1 MDADGLTFACAT
13 TAEERVARRAGLRAV
28 RIGVRGAA
36 GLPDGEL
43 VSFGLAGALHDGL
56 RVGEL
61 LDATRVVDSAGAT
74 LWEGGPLGVPGARAA
89 TVLGSD
95 VLVHDASE
103 RRRLHEA
110 SGADAVDME
119 SGVLARERPTR
130 RRRPRDLRRSG
141 ERCRRSRSHRARRR
155 QHRRRRPAAV
165 DRREA
170 RRSDPLDA
178 RRTHG
183 PKSIAGVCS
192 MSGRVLLAAPRSFCA
207 GVDRAIEIV
216 ERLLEQHGAPVYVRH
231 QIVHNEHVVRRL
243 EALGAVFVE
252 DESEIPE
259 GEFCVLSAH
268 GVAPSVKE
276 NAQARGLKIVD
287 ATCPLVNKVH
297 AEARRYADS
306 GHLVALVGHA
316 NHVEVIG
323 TLGER
328 PDDTVVIESPEQ
340 ARALKTDKPVAVI
353 TQTTL
358 SLDDVAP
365 IVDALGENVG
375 GSLRRPHHDDICY
388 ATQNRQDAV
397 KAMVEQGATLILVIG
412 SENSSNAQR
421 LVEVAQ
427 AAGATAT
434 LVDGE
439 SSFGEEL
446 LAGHEVVGLTA
457 GASTP
462 EELVRATAERLALRG
477 YPTLEEITVARE
489 DVHFRLP
496 REVARA

>member
-1 MDADGLTFACAT
+1 
-13 TAEERVARRAGLRAV
+13 
-28 RIGVRGAA
+28 
-36 GLPDGEL
+36 
-43 VSFGLAGALHDGL
+43 
-56 RVGEL
+56 
-61 LDATRVVDSAGAT
+61 
-74 LWEGGPLGVPGARAA
+74 
-89 TVLGSD
+89 
-95 VLVHDASE
+95 
-103 RRRLHEA
+103 
-110 SGADAVDME
+110 
-119 SGVLARERPTR
+119 
-130 RRRPRDLRRSG
+130 
-141 ERCRRSRSHRARRR
+141 
-155 QHRRRRPAAV
+155 
-165 DRREA
+165 
-170 RRSDPLDA
+170 
-178 RRTHG
+178 
-183 PKSIAGVCS
+183 

-243 EALGAVFVE
+243 ELLGAVFVE
-252 DESEIPE
+252 DESEIPP

-268 GVAPSVKE
+268 GVAPSVKA
-276 NAQARGLKIVD
+276 NAQARGLKVVD

-340 ARALKTDKPVAVI
+340 ARDLQTDKPVAVI

-365 IVDALGENVG
+365 IVDALADRVG
-375 GSLRRPHHDDICY
+375 GSLRRPHADDICY

-397 KAMVEQGATLILVIG
+397 KAMVAQGATLILVIG

-427 AAGATAT
+427 AAGAVAM
-434 LVDGE
+434 LVDGV
-439 SSFGEEL
+439 SAFGEEL
-446 LAGHEVVGLTA
+446 LIGHEVVGLTA

-462 EELVRATAERLALRG
+462 EELVVATAERLAQRG
-477 YPTLEEITVARE
+477 FDTLEEITVARE
-489 DVHFRLP
+489 HVHFRLP
-496 REVARA
+496 REVAPA

>member
-1 MDADGLTFACAT
+1 
-13 TAEERVARRAGLRAV
+13 V
-28 RIGVRGAA
+28 
-36 GLPDGEL
+36 
-43 VSFGLAGALHDGL
+43 
-56 RVGEL
+56 
-61 LDATRVVDSAGAT
+61 
-74 LWEGGPLGVPGARAA
+74 
-89 TVLGSD
+89 
-95 VLVHDASE
+95 
-103 RRRLHEA
+103 
-110 SGADAVDME
+110 
-119 SGVLARERPTR
+119 
-130 RRRPRDLRRSG
+130 
-141 ERCRRSRSHRARRR
+141 
-155 QHRRRRPAAV
+155 
-165 DRREA
+165 
-170 RRSDPLDA
+170 
-178 RRTHG
+178 
-183 PKSIAGVCS
+183 
-192 MSGRVLLAAPRSFCA
+192 SGRVLLAAPRSFCA

-259 GEFCVLSAH
+259 GEICVLSAH

-276 NAQARGLKIVD
+276 NATLRGLRIVD

-306 GHLVALVGHA
+306 GHLVALVGHK

-328 PDDTVVIESPEQ
+328 PDSTVVIESPEQ
-340 ARALKTDKPVAVI
+340 ARELVTDKPVAVI

-365 IVDALGENVG
+365 IVDALEDHVGE
-375 GSLRRPHHDDICY
+375 LRRPHADDICY

-397 KAMVEQGATLILVIG
+397 KEMVRLGATLILVIG
-412 SENSSNAQR
+412 SETSSNAQR
-421 LVEVAQ
+421 LVEVARG
-427 AAGATAT
+427 AGAEAT
-434 LVDGE
+434 LIDGE
-439 SSFGEEL
+439 SVLDVEL
-446 LAGHEVVGLTA
+446 LNGHETVGLTA

-462 EELVRATAERLALRG
+462 DELVRATAQRLADRG
-477 YPTLEEITVARE
+477 YDAPEEITVARE

>member
-1 MDADGLTFACAT
+1 VT
-13 TAEERVARRAGLRAV
+13 
-28 RIGVRGAA
+28 
-36 GLPDGEL
+36 
-43 VSFGLAGALHDGL
+43 
-56 RVGEL
+56 
-61 LDATRVVDSAGAT
+61 
-74 LWEGGPLGVPGARAA
+74 
-89 TVLGSD
+89 
-95 VLVHDASE
+95 
-103 RRRLHEA
+103 
-110 SGADAVDME
+110 
-119 SGVLARERPTR
+119 
-130 RRRPRDLRRSG
+130 
-141 ERCRRSRSHRARRR
+141 
-155 QHRRRRPAAV
+155 
-165 DRREA
+165 
-170 RRSDPLDA
+170 
-178 RRTHG
+178 
-183 PKSIAGVCS
+183 
-192 MSGRVLLAAPRSFCA
+192 GRVLLAAPRSFCA

-231 QIVHNEHVVRRL
+231 QIVHNENVVRRL
-243 EALGAVFVE
+243 EGLGAVFVE

-259 GEFCVLSAH
+259 GEICVLSAH
-268 GVAPSVKE
+268 GVAPAVKE
-276 NAQARGLKIVD
+276 NAQTRGLRVVD

-328 PDDTVVIESPEQ
+328 PGSTVVIESPEQ
-340 ARALKTDKPVAVI
+340 ARRLRSDKPIAVI

-365 IVDALGENVG
+365 IVDALESSVGE
-375 GSLRRPHHDDICY
+375 LRRPHADDICY

-397 KAMVEQGATLILVIG
+397 KAMVAEGATLILVIG
-412 SENSSNAQR
+412 SETSSNAVR

-439 SSFGEEL
+439 SPLDPAL
-446 LAGHEVVGLTA
+446 LDGHVTIGLTA

-462 EELVRATAERLALRG
+462 EQLVQATAQELATRG
-477 YPTLEEITVARE
+477 YGTLEEITVARE

>member
-1 MDADGLTFACAT
+1 
-13 TAEERVARRAGLRAV
+13 
-28 RIGVRGAA
+28 
-36 GLPDGEL
+36 
-43 VSFGLAGALHDGL
+43 VS
-56 RVGEL
+56 
-61 LDATRVVDSAGAT
+61 
-74 LWEGGPLGVPGARAA
+74 
-89 TVLGSD
+89 
-95 VLVHDASE
+95 
-103 RRRLHEA
+103 
-110 SGADAVDME
+110 
-119 SGVLARERPTR
+119 
-130 RRRPRDLRRSG
+130 
-141 ERCRRSRSHRARRR
+141 
-155 QHRRRRPAAV
+155 
-165 DRREA
+165 
-170 RRSDPLDA
+170 
-178 RRTHG
+178 
-183 PKSIAGVCS
+183 K
-192 MSGRVLLAAPRSFCA
+192 RVLLAAPRSFCA

-243 EALGAVFVE
+243 EKLGAVFVE

-259 GEFCVLSAH
+259 GEICVLSAH

-276 NAQARGLKIVD
+276 NAQARGLRIVD

-328 PDDTVVIESPEQ
+328 PESTVVIESPEE
-340 ARALKTDKPVAVI
+340 ARALETDKPVAVI

-365 IVDALGENVG
+365 IVDALEGNLG
-375 GSLRRPHHDDICY
+375 TLRRPNADDICY

-397 KAMVEQGATLILVIG
+397 KEMVAQGASLILVIG
-412 SENSSNAQR
+412 SETSSNAQR

-427 AAGATAT
+427 AAGAEAT

-439 SSFGEEL
+439 SELDAEL
-446 LAGHEVVGLTA
+446 LNGHETVGLTA

-462 EELVRATAERLALRG
+462 EELVSATASRLAQSG
-477 YPTLEEITVARE
+477 YGTLEEITVARE